1 MFLQERQNA
10 IAELIAEQG
19 RVAVSDLAAR
29 FDVSEDCIR
38 KDLKQLV
45 EEGRAKKVYGGAIR
59 PEAAP
64 ERVVLNRVD
73 TNADAKRAIAERAYA
88 LIEPG
93 DTVFLDVS
101 STNHYLAQLLAA
113 GDTHCQV
120 VSTMIDILQ
129 ILAANPLVTAVGTG
143 GTVNREL
150 NGFVGVRTVE
160 ALGPLRFD
168 RAFIAALG
176 VDAVSGDVLTF
187 DADDGI
193 VKRCALERSREA
205 YLVADAEKFGAWGTY
220 AYGNVRD
227 FTAVI
232 TAPATPALVK
242 SLEEAGAVVL

>member
-10 IAELIAEQG
+10 IADLIAEQG
-19 RVAVSDLAAR
+19 RVAVADLAAR

-59 PEAAP
+59 PEAP
-64 ERVVLNRVD
+64 LERVVLNRVD
-73 TNADAKRAIAERAYA
+73 INADAKRAIAERAYG

-113 GDTHCQV
+113 GDTRCQV
-120 VSTMIDILQ
+120 VTMIDILQ
-129 ILAANPLVTAVGTG
+129 ILAANPLVAAVGTG

-150 NGFVGVRTVE
+150 NGFVGARTVE

-176 VDAVSGDVLTF
+176 VDAASGDVLTF

-193 VKRCALERSREA
+193 VKRCALESSREA

-227 FTAVI
+227 FAAVI
-232 TAPATPALVK
+232 TAPATPALVE
-242 SLEEAGAVVL
+242 SLEEAGATVL